1 MIGISK
7 LAFDAVK
14 DAEPMNLIGWWKKS
28 KPATVWIVLCLI
40 FEIPLE
46 IIKRM
51 IMIVC
56 FIPHKIYEE
65 LEE

>member
-1 MIGISK
+1 MLCISR
-7 LAFDAVK
+7 LALDAVK
-14 DAEPMNLIGWWKKS
+14 EAEPKNLIGWWKKS
-28 KPATVWIVLCLI
+28 KFATVWIVLCLI
-40 FEIPLE
+40 FEIPLG

-51 IMIVC
+51 IMLVC

>member
-7 LAFDAVK
+7 LALDAVK

-40 FEIPLE
+40 FEIPLK